1 MKNNIWFITAIHN
14 AVCIICF
21 TVLATVFRKWWIA
34 LFSILFMLFV
44 NTKPIHYYFRT
55 CDKCGE
61 QSEYANTPD
70 EALDKAIK
78 SGWLHIAYGNK
89 DYCPKCK
96 YNIKR

>member
-1 MKNNIWFITAIHN
+1 MKNNIWFTTTVHN

-21 TVLATVFRKWWIA
+21 TVLAIVFRKWWVA

-55 CDKCGE
+55 CDQCGA

-70 EALDKAIK
+70 EALNKAIE
-78 SGWLHIAYGNK
+78 SGWSHIAHGNK